1 MVLSLSLSP
10 QIAKLS
16 LEEEDLPRLSEEDL
30 SSLETKDV
38 EYQITMLEET
48 LKQMSPNM
56 AAIEEFKI
64 KVRVNDN
71 GGIFWVF
78 FQSNFYSR
86 FGFNYSQ
93 LMPLFSQ
100 EALHNERLEELMSVT
115 NERDQ
120 ARGEYEGL
128 RTKRLDEFMAGFTII
143 SVKLKEMYQVS

>member
-1 MVLSLSLSP
+1 M
-10 QIAKLS
+10 
-16 LEEEDLPRLSEEDL
+16 EEDLPQLSEEDL

-78 FQSNFYSR
+78 FSIQFL
-86 FGFNYSQ
+86 FTFQ
-93 LMPLFSQ
+93 L
-100 EALHNERLEELMSVT
+100 
-115 NERDQ
+115 
-120 ARGEYEGL
+120 
-128 RTKRLDEFMAGFTII
+128 
-143 SVKLKEMYQVS
+143 

>member
-1 MVLSLSLSP
+1 
-10 QIAKLS
+10 
-16 LEEEDLPRLSEEDL
+16 
-30 SSLETKDV
+30 
-38 EYQITMLEET
+38 MLEET

-78 FQSNFYSR
+78 FQSNFYLR

-93 LMPLFSQ
+93 LMPFFPQ
-100 EALHNERLEELMSVT
+100 EALHNERLEELMFVT

-128 RTKRLDEFMAGFTII
+128 RTKRLDEFMAGFTVI